1 MSIWERNIISFYLLE
16 IEVKYCNNLEKILS
30 QEAAHV
36 WQLGEEKKF
45 AWKNDRKS
53 IPKWNNRP
61 YKLKHREVSFL
72 VLINNYGGKLICL
85 PQTEYNCPNIYE

>member
-45 AWKNDRKS
+45 A
-53 IPKWNNRP
+53 
-61 YKLKHREVSFL
+61 
-72 VLINNYGGKLICL
+72 
-85 PQTEYNCPNIYE
+85 